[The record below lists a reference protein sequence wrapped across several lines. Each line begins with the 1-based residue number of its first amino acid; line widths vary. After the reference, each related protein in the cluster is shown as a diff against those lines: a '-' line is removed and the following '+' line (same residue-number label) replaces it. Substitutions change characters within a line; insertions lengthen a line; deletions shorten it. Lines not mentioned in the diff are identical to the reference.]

1 MSTYYGP
8 VPPPPFGSR
17 PELRRPSQP
26 SLNASISNLT
36 RKNAV
41 YYPNYRVYRGETP
54 ATLNYNC
61 ISHVFYA
68 FAHVSPDGV
77 AFPTYDLRLLTS
89 FTLSDEWAD
98 AQMPV
103 DGATGCIGAFMRLKA
118 QHDYLK
124 LILSIGGGAA
134 SQNFATVASS
144 ALTRDNFG
152 RSAKALVEASGFDG
166 IDIDWEH
173 PSDPEQGRNFLA
185 LLAAIRIHLPDDRY
199 LLSAALPAG
208 QWALQNIDLYKAQDY
223 LDLINLMAYDFTGSW
238 SSKAGHHAQLFPG
251 TPNEPSGSAAV
262 DYVVS
267 TGFPAEKILLG
278 VPVYGRSFL
287 GASGPGHSY
296 TGHGG
301 DEGTFEYKQLPRQG
315 AEEIVNTR
323 VVAAFSTGGDGGFVT
338 YDNPETV
345 KLKANYCREK
355 GLGGLFYW
363 TGTADAPPGPRSLV
377 SAGFKALHGS

>member
-1 MSTYYGP
+1 MANYYGP
-8 VPPPPFGSR
+8 VPPPIPYGSR
-17 PELRRPSQP
+17 PSGITPPRRPSQP
-26 SLNASISNLT
+26 SVEASISDLT

-41 YYPNYRVYRGETP
+41 YFPNYRVYRGETP

-68 FAHVSPDGV
+68 FAHVATDGGV
-77 AFPTYDLRLLTS
+77 F
-89 FTLSDEWAD
+89 LSDEWAD

-103 DGATGCIGAFMRLKA
+103 DGATGCLGSFMRLK
-118 QHDYLK
+118 QEHGYLK

-134 SQNFATVASS
+134 SQNFASIAAS
-144 ALTRDNFG
+144 AATRDNFG
-152 RSAKALVEASGFDG
+152 RSARGLVEASGFDG

-185 LLAAIRIHLPDDRY
+185 LLAAIRLHLPDDRY
-199 LLSAALPAG
+199 LLTAALPAG

-223 LDLINLMAYDFTGSW
+223 LDLINLMAYDFAGAW
-238 SSKAGHHAQLFPG
+238 SPKAGHHAQLFPG
-251 TPNEPSGSAAV
+251 SPEEPSGSAAV
-262 DYVVS
+262 DYVIS
-267 TGFPAEKILLG
+267 TGFPASKILLG

-287 GASGPGHSY
+287 GASGPGRSFK
-296 TGHGG
+296 GNGG
-301 DEGTFEYKQLPRQG
+301 DEGTFEYKQLPRNG

-323 VVAAFSTGGDGGFVT
+323 VVAAFCTGGDGGFVT

-345 KLKANYCREK
+345 KLKANFCKEK

-363 TGTADAPPGPRSLV
+363 TGTADAPPGPRSLI
-377 SAGFKALHGS
+377 STGFKALHAS